1 MSISDSKFSIVKLEQ
16 DIRFSGGGIK
26 EITEKVTAELLIT
39 KYNDNPE
46 ISGMDEDNNLTW
58 TIRVYL
64 AENLEKKLCF
74 TYAGSSEEIKINK
87 EAADKHLEQNRW
99 EFQKWIEYELNKD
112 R

>member
-1 MSISDSKFSIVKLEQ
+1 MMSISASKFSIVKLVQ

-26 EITEKVTAELLIT
+26 ETIEKVTAELLKT

-46 ISGMDEDNNLTW
+46 ISGMDEYKNLTW

-74 TYAGSSEEIKINK
+74 TYAGLSEEIKINK
-87 EAADKHLEQNRW
+87 EAADRHLVNYEW
-99 EFQKWIEYELNKD
+99 EFQKWIQSKI
-112 R
+112 